1 MYISFGDAIKA
12 FRHLNYKYGPDV
24 LAYVLCE
31 THNQRKYAYGECG
44 RMLEGGSLEYTV
56 DAAKFSFTTIRG
68 GTIKFILDTDGWE
81 DRIRGTHPTQVIM
94 FDTAPPEKIEERTQW
109 LKAAMGRHPAIDS
122 NDERVDI
129 ASL

>member
-31 THNQRKYAYGECG
+31 THNQRHYAYMECR
-44 RMLEGGSLEYTV
+44 RMLEGGSLEYTM

-68 GTIKFILDTDGWE
+68 GTIKFIVSTDGWE

-94 FDTAPPEKIEERTQW
+94 FDTAPREKISDTLAW
-109 LKAAMGRHPAIDS
+109 LKTVMGRHPSIDS